1 MMRDLS
7 NLRGVLDETARQIV
21 EAEPDPDQWDTPIL
35 YLLEALESASLEPDD
50 LDGYLRMLDRVRDT
64 ITDRIEGEGW

>member
-1 MMRDLS
+1 MRDLA
-7 NLRGVLDETARQIV
+7 NLRGVLDATARRIV
-21 EAEPDPDQWDTPIL
+21 EEEPEPDRWDTPIL
-35 YLLEALESASLEPDD
+35 YLLEALESASLEPDG